1 MKLKLVK
8 NEELSFNEALAMI
21 GQSPLKINAPGI
33 EEDEI
38 PKPFIKWAGGKRSLI
53 KELRL
58 RLPDKYNKYYEP
70 FIGGGAL
77 FFALIPDKAVISD
90 INLDLIIT
98 YKAVKD
104 EAKTLIELLAKH
116 KANHSQAYYYAL
128 RANANSDNPIEIAA
142 RFIYLNKTC
151 YNGLYRVNGK
161 GEFNV
166 PMGTY
171 INPNILDEDNILACS
186 KALQN
191 TEIIY
196 QDFSKISP
204 EPKDFVYIDPPYQP
218 INHTSFTKYTKL
230 DFTEADQIKLYEKC
244 RELDKKGTYFM
255 LSNSDSD
262 FIKNL
267 YKSFSIDIVNA
278 PRSINCKSGSRQGVN
293 EVLIRNY

>member
-1 MKLKLVK
+1 MKLKVVK
-8 NEELSFNEALAMI
+8 NEELPFNEALAMI
-21 GQSPLKINAPGI
+21 CQAPLKINSLGI
-33 EEDEI
+33 EKDEF
-38 PKPFIKWAGGKRSLI
+38 PKPFVKWAGGKRSLI

-58 RLPDKYNKYYEP
+58 RLPPSYNNYYEP

-77 FFALIPDKAVISD
+77 FFALVPDKAIISD

-104 EAKTLIELLAKH
+104 EAQALIELLAKH
-116 KANHSQAYYYAL
+116 KANHSQDYYYAV
-128 RANANSDNPIEIAA
+128 RKNANSNNPVEIAA
-142 RFIYLNKTC
+142 RFVYLNKTC
-151 YNGLYRVNGK
+151 YNGLYRVNSK

-166 PMGTY
+166 PMGAY
-171 INPNILDEDNILACS
+171 INPNIVDGDNILACS

-191 TEIIY
+191 AEIIY
-196 QDFSKISP
+196 QDFGNISP
-204 EPKDFVYIDPPYQP
+204 MPEDFVYIDPPYQP

-244 RELDKKGTYFM
+244 RELDKKGVYFM

-267 YKSFSIDIVNA
+267 YKSFRIDIVNA
-278 PRSINCKSGSRQGVN
+278 PRSINCKSGGRQGAN